1 MDTLTETVAK
11 LRDRVNAMQ
20 IAVDKNALDDEGL
33 LEFERLFDMYQRAQ
47 ETLHRRH
54 DPDGAGWL

>member
-20 IAVDKNALDDEGL
+20 VAVDHSALDDEGIR
-33 LEFERLFDMYQRAQ
+33 EFERLFDMYQRAQ
-47 ETLHRRH
+47 EALQRRQ
-54 DPDGAGWL
+54 DPEGTGWL